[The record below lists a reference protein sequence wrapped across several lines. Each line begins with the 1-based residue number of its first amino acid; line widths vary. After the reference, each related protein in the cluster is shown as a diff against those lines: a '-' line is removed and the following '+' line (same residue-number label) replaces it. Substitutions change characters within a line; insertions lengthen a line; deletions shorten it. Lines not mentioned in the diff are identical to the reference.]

1 MLFLDEADVAALAS
15 MEDAV
20 VAVRRALRAQADG
33 QVQNATRQRAHLG
46 SVVLTVMG
54 GSAGPLVVAGGI
66 GQDRGWLG
74 AKVYVTGAGSAKFW
88 LLLFDHEGVLR
99 CLLEADRLGQ
109 LRTGAATGV
118 SVDLLARPE
127 SRVLACLG
135 AGYQAWTQVQA
146 VAAVRE
152 LEQVLVWSRT
162 PERAQD
168 FVQRLHDEL
177 GITART
183 VDRPADAVDRAD
195 VVVTMTAAT
204 DPVLAGTDLRPGTH
218 VVLAGSNNPG
228 RREGDAEVFRRAAR
242 VYVDD
247 VRQAQQESGD
257 LRFAVKEGAAAW
269 ADVATLGE
277 TVAAAD
283 KAGPDR
289 WVRPH
294 GDEAITVFC
303 SQGVGSWDVALAS
316 DVYRRAMDRGA
327 GAALPVDG
335 AAAAGR
341 R

>member
-1 MLFLDEADVAALAS
+1 MLFLDESDVTALVS
-15 MEDAV
+15 MEDAIG
-20 VAVRRALRAQADG
+20 AVRRALHAQADG
-33 QVQNATRQRAHLG
+33 QAQNAIRQRAHLG
-46 SVVLTVMG
+46 SLVLNVMG
-54 GSAGPLVVAGGI
+54 GSAGPFVVAGGI

-74 AKVYVTGAGSAKFW
+74 AKVYVTGAGAAKFW
-88 LLLFDHEGVLR
+88 LLLFDHAGVLR

-118 SVDLLARPE
+118 SADLLARPD

-152 LEQVLVWSRT
+152 LGHVLVWSRT
-162 PERAQD
+162 PQRAQD
-168 FVQRLHDEL
+168 FAKRLHGEL

-183 VDRPADAVDRAD
+183 VDRPADAITRAD

-218 VVLAGSNNPG
+218 VVLAGSNHPG
-228 RREGDAEVFRRAAR
+228 RREGDDEVFRRAAR

-257 LRFAVKEGAAAW
+257 LRFAVEHGVVAW
-269 ADVATLGE
+269 ADVATLAE
-277 TVAAAD
+277 TVASAD
-283 KAGPDR
+283 EAGPDR

-303 SQGVGSWDVALAS
+303 SQGVGSWDVSLAS
-316 DVYRRAMDRGA
+316 EVYQRALDRGA
-327 GAALPVDG
+327 GTALPVDG
-335 AAAAGR
+335 APAAGR